1 MVLPKA
7 IKGRMAP
14 GMQVLV
20 ARRGKVVFQKSY
32 GTHTYDAD
40 VKVSNTDLYD
50 VADKDFVD
58 FAQRHAA
65 I

>member
-1 MVLPKA
+1 MVCPKRRSKEEWRPVCKFCGKERKSRLPE
-7 IKGRMAP
+7 IN
-14 GMQVLV
+14 
-20 ARRGKVVFQKSY
+20 